1 MPFAISAA
9 NDSLYNNVVTAT
21 YSGFTDTNGTI
32 DWGDGSVD
40 SVIFPPASQVTHQYA
55 TTGSPFTITAY
66 DSGLNSLGTTTAT
79 VSSVTTRT
87 QTEDFKRSG
96 YHVEPTSQ
104 AATDAAYEAV
114 LPASTDIGLQT
125 QVRGDSQQ
133 RLKVDAAGKHTWG
146 SGSATGDTNL
156 YRSAADT
163 LKTDDAFQVAGFTT
177 LAGAQTNGDFAS
189 LGDVSV
195 STAGKTLKI
204 KTGSNAKAGTLTANG
219 TTAVT
224 VSTTAVTANSLI
236 FIGCNTPA
244 GTPGAAYVSAV
255 TPGTSFQVK
264 SVASDTST
272 LAWFIVEPAA

>member
-32 DWGDGSVD
+32 DWGDGSTD
-40 SVIFPPASQVTHQYA
+40 SVIFPPAGQVTHQYA
-55 TTGSPFTITAY
+55 TTASPFTITAY

-104 AATDAAYEAV
+104 AATDAAFESV
-114 LPASTDIGLQT
+114 LPASTDIAVQA
-125 QVRGDSQQ
+125 QVRGDTQQ
-133 RLKVDAAGKHTWG
+133 RLKVDAAGKVLWG
-146 SGSATGDTNL
+146 SGSATGDTTL
-156 YRSAADT
+156 YRDAADT
-163 LKTDDAFQVAGFTT
+163 LKTDDNMIVAQD
-177 LAGAQTNGDFAS
+177 LS
-189 LGDVSV
+189 I
-195 STAGKTLKI
+195 STAGKTLKV

-236 FIGCNTPA
+236 FIGYNTPA

-272 LAWFIVEPAA
+272 LAWFIIEPAA